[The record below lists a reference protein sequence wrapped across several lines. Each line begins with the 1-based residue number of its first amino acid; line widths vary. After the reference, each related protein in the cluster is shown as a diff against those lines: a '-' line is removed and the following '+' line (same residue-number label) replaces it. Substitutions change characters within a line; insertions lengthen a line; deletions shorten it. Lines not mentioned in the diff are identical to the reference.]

1 MTKRVIVIGSGIIGA
16 AIAWHL
22 AKAGAAVTVI
32 EAGDAGGLATRNSW
46 AWINASWGKR
56 CSRLARANEGC
67 RHKPNQLIRQGLR
80 QVFRQISLTFLRG
93 ALAQN
98 TASFYLSSLLL
109 GNPSV
114 L

>member
-1 MTKRVIVIGSGIIGA
+1 MREPRSLDG
-16 AIAWHL
+16 
-22 AKAGAAVTVI
+22 
-32 EAGDAGGLATRNSW
+32 
-46 AWINASWGKR
+46 
-56 CSRLARANEGC
+56 ANEGC

-98 TASFYLSSLLL
+98 TASFCLSSLLL
-109 GNPSV
+109 GNPLV

>member
-1 MTKRVIVIGSGIIGA
+1 MSTLAGEKRGF
-16 AIAWHL
+16 
-22 AKAGAAVTVI
+22 T
-32 EAGDAGGLATRNSW
+32 SW
-46 AWINASWGKR
+46 ALPFVPDQTTLIDIPA
-56 CSRLARANEGC
+56 CLPPLARANEGC
-67 RHKPNQLIRQGLR
+67 RHQPNQLIRQGLR

-109 GNPSV
+109 GNPLV